1 MDGMETTVRDLM
13 TSPAVTCA
21 ANDSL
26 ATAAH
31 VMQEADTGSVVVPD
45 DGKVVGILTERDLLR
60 AAAGDGDPGR
70 EQVRLWM
77 TARPDVLGPEERVDA
92 AWASLTSHHYRHLP
106 VVEDQRCVG
115 VVSLRDLMG
124 VARIRPATETSGDVP
139 AGLEG
144 VGVAET
150 TIGDVRGQ
158 EGFFHYR
165 QYSAVDLAE
174 ERSLEDVWHLLFR
187 GELPDA
193 VASAAF
199 ADEVRRRRVMPP
211 GLATLLPALSRRGS
225 PLDVLRTAVSVL
237 GAELGWRPTHDI
249 DADELYDQAVGLCA
263 VVPTILAAAHR
274 LRTGHEPVEPRG
286 DLGFAANYLFMLTGE
301 EPSPLHAR
309 AIEQYMI
316 LTIDHGFNASTFT
329 ARVVTSTGADLG
341 AAIVAAIG
349 ALSGPLHGG
358 APSRALDMLDAIGT
372 PERADAYIRAAVE
385 GGERIMGFGHRVYKT
400 DDPRSVLLRSVTER
414 LGGPLVEFSQSVE
427 RTTVDVLA
435 ELKPGR
441 QLYTNVE
448 FYAGVVMHTCGIP
461 REMFTPTFAAGRT
474 IGWSTHVMEQASHN
488 RLIRPAARY
497 AGPPPPQPVPPAGG

>member
-1 MDGMETTVRDLM
+1 METIVRDLM
-13 TSPAVTCA
+13 TSPAVTCVADDTLA
-21 ANDSL
+21 A
-26 ATAAH
+26 AAL
-31 VMQEADTGSVVVPD
+31 VMQGADTGSVVVTD

-60 AAAGDGDPGR
+60 AAAGGGDPGR

-77 TARPDVLGPEERVDA
+77 TSRPDVLGPEERVDA

-106 VVEDQRCVG
+106 VVEGQRCVG

-144 VGVAET
+144 VVVAET

-165 QYSAVDLAE
+165 QYSAVDLAGA
-174 ERSLEDVWHLLFR
+174 RSLEDVWHLLFR

-193 VASAAF
+193 AASAAF
-199 ADEVRRRRVMPP
+199 GDEVRRRRTMPP
-211 GLATLLPALSRRGS
+211 GLSTLLPALSLRGA
-225 PLDVLRTAVSVL
+225 PLDMLRTAVSVL

-249 DADELYDQAVGLCA
+249 SADELYEQAVGMCA

-274 LRTGHEPVEPRG
+274 LRTGNEPVEPRD
-286 DLGFAANYLFMLTGE
+286 DLGFAANYLYMLTGA
-301 EPSPLHAR
+301 EPSALHAR

-385 GGERIMGFGHRVYKT
+385 HGERIMGFGHRVYKT
-400 DDPRSVLLRSVTER
+400 DDPRSLLLRSVTER

-448 FYAGVVMHTCGIP
+448 FYAGVVMHTCGIA

-497 AGPPPPQPVPPAGG
+497 VGPPPPQPVPPAGG

>member
-1 MDGMETTVRDLM
+1 M

-21 ANDSL
+21 AGDSL
-26 ATAAH
+26 AVAAQA
-31 VMQEADTGSVVVPD
+31 MQGAETGSVVVTD

-60 AAAGDGDPGR
+60 AAAAAGEPGL
-70 EQVRLWM
+70 EIVRLWM
-77 TARPDVLGPEERVDA
+77 TAWPDVLGPDERVDA

-106 VVEDQRCVG
+106 VVEGDRCIG

-124 VARIRPATETSGDVP
+124 VARIRPAAETSGDVP

-144 VGVAET
+144 VVVAET

-158 EGFFHYR
+158 QGFYHYR
-165 QYSAVDLAE
+165 QYSAVELAE
-174 ERSLEDVWHLLFR
+174 TRSLEDVWSLLFR

-193 VASAAF
+193 DAAASFAA
-199 ADEVRRRRVMPP
+199 EVRRRRAMPA
-211 GLATLLPALSRRGS
+211 GLSTLLPALARRGA
-225 PLDVLRTAVSVL
+225 PLDVLRTAVSLL

-249 DADELYDQAVGLCA
+249 GADELADEAVGLCA
-263 VVPTILAAAHR
+263 VVPTILAAAYR
-274 LRTGHEPVEPRG
+274 LRQGEEPVEPHP
-286 DLGFAANYLFMLTGE
+286 DLGAAANYLYMLTGE
-301 EPSPLHAR
+301 EPSAPHAR

-329 ARVVTSTGADLG
+329 ARVVTSTGADLA

-372 PERADAYIRAAVE
+372 PERADAYVRRALDN
-385 GGERIMGFGHRVYKT
+385 GERIMGFGHRVYKT
-400 DDPRSVLLRSVTER
+400 DDPRSLLLRGVAEE
-414 LGGPLVEFSQSVE
+414 LGGPLVAFSQSVE

-441 QLYTNVE
+441 HLYTNVE

-461 REMFTPTFAAGRT
+461 REMFTPTFAAGRV

-497 AGPPPPQPVPPAGG
+497 VGPPPPQPVSPAA

>member
-1 MDGMETTVRDLM
+1 M
-13 TSPAVTCA
+13 TS
-21 ANDSL
+21 
-26 ATAAH
+26 
-31 VMQEADTGSVVVPD
+31 
-45 DGKVVGILTERDLLR
+45 
-60 AAAGDGDPGR
+60 
-70 EQVRLWM
+70 
-77 TARPDVLGPEERVDA
+77 RPDVLGPDERADA

-106 VVEDQRCVG
+106 VVEGGRCVG
-115 VVSLRDLMG
+115 VVSLRDLMA
-124 VARIRPATETSGDVP
+124 VARIRPAGEASGDVP

-144 VGVAET
+144 VVVAET
-150 TIGDVRGQ
+150 TIGDVRGK

-165 QYSAVDLAE
+165 QYSAVELAE
-174 ERSLEDVWHLLFR
+174 KRSLEDVWHLLFR

-193 VASAAF
+193 AAAAAF
-199 ADEVRRRRVMPP
+199 GEEVRRRRALPP
-211 GLATLLPALSRRGS
+211 GLRTVLPAICQSGA
-225 PLDVLRTAVSVL
+225 PLDVLRTAVSLL
-237 GAELGWRPTHDI
+237 GGRARLAPDPRHRRRRALRPGART
-249 DADELYDQAVGLCA
+249 LRG
-263 VVPTILAAAHR
+263 VPTILAAAYR
-274 LRTGHEPVEPRG
+274 LRQGQEPVEPRD
-286 DLGFAANYLFMLTGE
+286 DLGFAANYLFMLTGA
-301 EPSPLHAR
+301 EPSALHAR

-372 PERADAYIRAAVE
+372 PERAEAYVRAAVE
-385 GGERIMGFGHRVYKT
+385 AGDRIMGFGHRVYKT
-400 DDPRSVLLRSVTER
+400 DDPRSLLLRSVTEQ

-461 REMFTPTFAAGRT
+461 REMFTPTFADRAHHRVEHPRHGAGRAQPPHPP
-474 IGWSTHVMEQASHN
+474 GRPLRRAAPAPAGPLARGLN
-488 RLIRPAARY
+488 RPAE
-497 AGPPPPQPVPPAGG
+497 GPAGRAVPERMPTKLVGVQRFGKEQVMAIDTTHRSVPVGSAPCSRSPTRSTRSRPAWWQPASS

>member
-1 MDGMETTVRDLM
+1 M
-13 TSPAVTCA
+13 S
-21 ANDSL
+21 
-26 ATAAH
+26 
-31 VMQEADTGSVVVPD
+31 
-45 DGKVVGILTERDLLR
+45 GISCST
-60 AAAGDGDPGR
+60 
-70 EQVRLWM
+70 
-77 TARPDVLGPEERVDA
+77 
-92 AWASLTSHHYRHLP
+92 
-106 VVEDQRCVG
+106 
-115 VVSLRDLMG
+115 
-124 VARIRPATETSGDVP
+124 
-139 AGLEG
+139 
-144 VGVAET
+144 
-150 TIGDVRGQ
+150 
-158 EGFFHYR
+158 
-165 QYSAVDLAE
+165 
-174 ERSLEDVWHLLFR
+174 

-193 VASAAF
+193 AAAAAF
-199 ADEVRRRRVMPP
+199 GEEVRRRRALPP
-211 GLATLLPALSRRGS
+211 GLRAVLPAVCQSGA
-225 PLDVLRTAVSVL
+225 PLDVLRTAVSL
-237 GAELGWRPTHDI
+237 LAAELGWRPTHDI
-249 DADELYDQAVGLCA
+249 DADELYDQALGLCA

-274 LRTGHEPVEPRG
+274 LRQGQEPLEPRH
-286 DLGFAANYLFMLTGE
+286 DLGFAANYLFMLTGT
-301 EPSPLHAR
+301 EPSPQHAR

-372 PERADAYIRAAVE
+372 PERAEAYVRAAVE
-385 GGERIMGFGHRVYKT
+385 AGDRIMGFGHRVYKT
-400 DDPRSVLLRSVTER
+400 DDPRSLLLRSVTEQ

-474 IGWSTHVMEQASHN
+474 IGWSTHVMEQAAHN

-497 AGPPPPQPVPPAGG
+497 VGPPPPQPVPLPDA